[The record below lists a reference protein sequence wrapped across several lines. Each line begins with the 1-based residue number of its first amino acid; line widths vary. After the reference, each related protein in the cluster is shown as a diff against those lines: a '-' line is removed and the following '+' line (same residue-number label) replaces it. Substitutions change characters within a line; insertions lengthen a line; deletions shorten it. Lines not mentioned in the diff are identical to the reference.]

1 MLTRRTLLNAS
12 AALAATKLASAQAK
26 SPSTPASTSTP
37 SSAPIAALKSRRS
50 EAKPITNEERP
61 ARVEKAQRLMQEKK
75 LNAIALAGGT
85 SLVYFSNVN
94 WWNSERLFVMVLP
107 VSGEPFFVSPA
118 FEKDR
123 ALEQIAEGPFGKSP
137 HVFTWEENEDP
148 YKVVAF
154 ALKERGL
161 ATGRIGIEERVQY
174 VFVDGIARAVPA
186 ATVSS
191 ATEVIAGCRMLKSPA
206 EIALMRLANS
216 VTLQAYEAAWKS
228 MREGMTQHEF
238 ATLVTNA
245 HKKLGFDGGAS
256 VQVGENSALPHGS
269 VKPQQIREGTI
280 LLMDGGCS
288 VEHYESDISRTFVL
302 GKPTDKM
309 KQVFDIVHRAQA
321 AALAAARPGVA
332 CDAVDAAARKVI
344 VDAGYGP
351 GFKYFTHRVGHG
363 IGMDGHEWP
372 YLIAT
377 NTLQAGGKSIALEPQ
392 MTFSDE
398 PGIYIPGEFG
408 VRLEDDMHIL
418 DAASELFT
426 PQSPSLEDPFGKA

>member
-12 AALAATKLASAQAK
+12 AALAAARFASAQT
-26 SPSTPASTSTP
+26 SPAST
-37 SSAPIAALKSRRS
+37 SAPIAALKSRRS
-50 EAKPITNEERP
+50 EAHPITNEERQ

-85 SLVYFSNVN
+85 SLIYFSNVN

-123 ALEQIAEGPFGKSP
+123 ALEQIGEGPFGKSP

-174 VFVDGIARAVPA
+174 VFVEGIARAVPA

-191 ATEVIAGCRMLKSPA
+191 ATEVISGCRMLKSPA

-238 ATLVTNA
+238 ANLVTNA

-280 LLMDGGCS
+280 LLMDGGCA
-288 VEHYESDISRTFVL
+288 VEHYQSDISRTFVL

-321 AALAAARPGVA
+321 AALTAARPGVA

-377 NTLQAGGKSIALEPQ
+377 NTLQAGGKSIPLEPQ

-418 DAASELFT
+418 DAGSELFT

>member
-12 AALAATKLASAQAK
+12 AALAAARFASAQT
-26 SPSTPASTSTP
+26 TPATT
-37 SSAPIAALKSRRS
+37 SAPIAALKSPRS
-50 EAKPITNEERP
+50 EAKPITNEERQ

-85 SLVYFSNVN
+85 SLIYFSNVN

-123 ALEQIAEGPFGKSP
+123 ALEQIGEGPFGKSP
-137 HVFTWEENEDP
+137 HVLTWEENEDP

-174 VFVDGIARAVPA
+174 VFVEGIARAVPA

-191 ATEVIAGCRMLKSPA
+191 ATEVISGCRMLKSPA

-238 ATLVTNA
+238 ANLVTNA

-280 LLMDGGCS
+280 LLMDGGCA
-288 VEHYESDISRTFVL
+288 VEHYQSDISRTFVL

-321 AALAAARPGVA
+321 AALTAARPGVA

-377 NTLQAGGKSIALEPQ
+377 NTLQAGGKSIPLEPQ

-418 DAASELFT
+418 DAGSELFT